1 MARFLSI
8 EERDGIERELEEL
21 GYWLDD
27 LHEALNEMERVLR
40 VDPDLTWMP
49 RNERDVLSVV
59 AADLLGAGFGGGSS
73 GSNATRTASGWTA
86 RGWTRSCSGSGR
98 CPATRSPGFPS
109 PRQRPQP
116 PP

>member
-27 LHEALNEMERVLR
+27 LHEALNEMELVLR

-59 AADLLGAGFGGGSS
+59 AADLLGAGFGGGLRVERYADSLGLDS
-73 GSNATRTASGWTA
+73 KGLSA
-86 RGWTRSCSGSGR
+86 
-98 CPATRSPGFPS
+98 
-109 PRQRPQP
+109 
-116 PP
+116 